1 MPKRPRDASTAMA
14 DVVAKLSETNNVLV
28 QMASEKDKEINQLRI
43 QLGKQPTPIAA
54 AASSFVRH
62 GVKAKYAAYTRKIDA
77 RGVKIR
83 MLETENA
90 AQKSII
96 EYLVKK
102 KRELESGVDWL
113 KRVQTTKPT

>member
-1 MPKRPRDASTAMA
+1 MPKRARDAGTAMVE
-14 DVVAKLSETNNVLV
+14 VVAKLVDQGIV
-28 QMASEKDKEINQLRI
+28 KDEEIKQLRAR
-43 QLGKQPTPIAA
+43 LETAPIAA